1 MVKVTNARL
10 YAEFL
15 RVHLKTKMEY
25 KFAFF
30 SGPLIL
36 IIYYLILYLNVWIVL
51 NKFQSIKGW
60 EFYEILLIFNLNM
73 LSYGFTNLIFFPM
86 KQVGTMVQQGSFDGM
101 LILPINTFFAV
112 ILKGFNSNFTG
123 HIFLSGIITFIC
135 LEQLGVTLTLH
146 KFIWLGLVVLGGT
159 LIQAGIL
166 IATAAT
172 SFWFIKSDSFILE
185 VTQSFRKFSDYP
197 LTIYHRWLQIFLTVI
212 IPYAFV
218 AFIPAQ
224 TLLNK
229 TVSNSFGVSFFIQFG
244 TPVVGLIVFSIGY
257 IIWILGIRQ
266 YQSVG
271 S

>member
-1 MVKVTNARL
+1 
-10 YAEFL
+10 
-15 RVHLKTKMEY
+15 MEY

-30 SGPLIL
+30 SSPLIL
-36 IIYYLILYLNVWIVL
+36 IIYYLILYLNIWIVL
-51 NKFQSIKGW
+51 NKFPSIKGW

-73 LSYGFTNLIFFPM
+73 LSYGFTNLIFFPL

-101 LILPINTFFAV
+101 LTLPINPFFAV
-112 ILKGFNSNFTG
+112 ILKGFNSDFTG
-123 HIFLSGIITFIC
+123 HITLSSIITFIC
-135 LEQLGVTLTLH
+135 FEQLGVTLTLH
-146 KFIWLGLVVLGGT
+146 NVIWLVLVVLGGT

-224 TLLNK
+224 GILNK
-229 TVSNSFGVSFFIQFG
+229 TTSNTFGTPFLIQFG
-244 TPVVGLIVFSIGY
+244 TPIVGLIVFSFGY
-257 IIWILGIRQ
+257 VIWLWGIRQ
-266 YQSVG
+266 YQSTG

>member
-1 MVKVTNARL
+1 MRFRL

-15 RVHLKTKMEY
+15 RVHLKAKMEY

-30 SGPLIL
+30 SSPLIL
-36 IIYYLILYLNVWIVL
+36 IIYYLISYLNIWIVL

-86 KQVGTMVQQGSFDGM
+86 KQIGTMVQQGSFDGM
-101 LILPINTFFAV
+101 LILPINPFFTV
-112 ILKGFNSNFTG
+112 ILKGFNTSFIG
-123 HIFLSGIITFIC
+123 HIILGGIITFIC
-135 LEQLGVTLTLH
+135 LGQLEVTLTLNN
-146 KFIWLGLVVLGGT
+146 FLWLVLVVLGGT
-159 LIQAGIL
+159 LIQTGIL

-224 TLLNK
+224 ILLNK
-229 TVSNSFGVSFFIQFG
+229 TVSDSFGTSFLIQFG
-244 TPVVGLIVFSIGY
+244 TPVVGLIVFFFGY
-257 IIWILGIRQ
+257 AIWVLGIRQ